1 MKIALVCDWYLPR
14 VGGLEMQ
21 MRDLARE
28 LVVRGHEVHVI
39 TATPAAAN
47 TRLGMHG
54 VEEANGVRVH
64 RLDVALAP
72 KLNTIR
78 STKALAPLEAIM
90 RRERFDVVHCHTA
103 LSPLAHGGAYVA
115 RRLGIPSVLT
125 EHSVLKGAGAMVLR
139 AMDTLYGWSE
149 WPTVLT
155 AVSTYVARELA
166 AVTGRPLEE
175 VHVLPNGVNHKEWHQ
190 ARPGDD
196 RQVRVVS
203 TMRLTKRKRPVDIVR
218 AIPRVHARLRDG
230 EPRPIF
236 TLVGGGPEE
245 ARVRREAKRLGVE
258 EHLEVLGWRPRPEVK
273 QALASSSVFVLPTSK
288 EALSIATL
296 EALSAGLPVVA
307 MNHGGVGDIV
317 EDGREGFLVAD
328 SDEFVE
334 RIVELVRD
342 ATLRQRMAEAGR
354 ARVAKFG
361 WDAVIA
367 RHLDIYGKAMGREDL
382 GAAVAAAAAA
392 LQPSPAWYPAT
403 RVA

>member
-78 STKALAPLEAIM
+78 STKALEPLEAIM
-90 RRERFDVVHCHTA
+90 RRERFDVIHCHTA

-139 AMDTLYGWSE
+139 AMDKLYGWAE

-166 AVTGRPLEE
+166 AVTGRED
-175 VHVLPNGVNHKEWHQ
+175 VHVLPNGVNHKEWLP

-196 RQVRVVS
+196 RTVRVVS

-218 AIPRVHARLRDG
+218 AIPRVHARLGDG
-230 EPRPIF
+230 EPRPVF

-273 QALASSSVFVLPTSK
+273 EALASSSVFVLPTSK

-354 ARVAKFG
+354 ARVATFG

-367 RHLDIYGKAMGREDL
+367 RHLEVYAIAMGRPDVD
-382 GAAVAAAAAA
+382 VAAAAALA
-392 LQPSPAWYPAT
+392 ASAKPWYPET